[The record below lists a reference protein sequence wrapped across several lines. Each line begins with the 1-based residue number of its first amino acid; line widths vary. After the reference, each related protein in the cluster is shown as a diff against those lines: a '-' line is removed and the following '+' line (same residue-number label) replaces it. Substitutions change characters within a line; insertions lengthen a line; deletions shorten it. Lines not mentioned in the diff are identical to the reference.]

1 MKTSTLL
8 LTLLSIL
15 IITHCAIVNEDPSD
29 ASGGSITGATTI
41 PNNIATKRASSSVV
55 ALMYPSDNRYP
66 TEVFLYNTLDPQ
78 TVVQR
83 TEVNTE
89 GSFAFTNL
97 DFGTYDIMTN
107 RQETGFIYRN
117 IILTPDRADVHLDSI
132 PLKTVRELSIIIDS
146 EKTQS
151 VYFYNQFLTGHST
164 NTYTYR
170 YIDYGDTPDNATTQE
185 LTLIR
190 KNIDGDT
197 IAVQYSINDLLD
209 SIRINDPIID
219 TLIIDT
225 IIDPLPTDSLI
236 NQIAV
241 DTIIDTIIPYPPIDT
256 LGDTTHTN
264 VIYTWIVDRDG
275 GGVDTNYVYS
285 DSLVRT
291 PDWLSTPMK
300 IVSRNPSTLHRSEN
314 ETELIFINYT
324 QQALYPYARDFFS
337 QQIMPTS
344 ITRDLNKIVVDS
356 KGALSTIIRAKISI
370 LKKPNWATV
379 SIEQTTADQCIDNP
393 IVKLS
398 TSKCIDST
406 SFQADT
412 VIEPFITCK
421 RSLPTDYNFY
431 PIYNNY
437 DSKMHI
443 TWDTYD
449 ADMQNEWIFVQENA
463 YGNKDTLTLTT
474 TLKPDTCDGGTLE
487 ITNDTL
493 YSWIVHYGSNPPD
506 TQSIRAST
514 LQSPPN
520 FDTIPISIDY
530 FYSNYP
536 TLTPDSARIHY
547 TYSDTA
553 YNFDTIKVN
562 YGTDPYTSIDF
573 EYLAF
578 DTALFKSDLSTIP
591 LNSGGDITFVY
602 NGLDSILETPD
613 WATLV
618 THQNKTAC
626 GNQDVF
632 NINFKGNTC
641 STVDPV
647 NTSIPTLIICPV
659 FSHLGTYYQERNSR
673 AEYTFNTCDVAA
685 DNKWKIITKNAY
697 GYRDTIEIL
706 TTLKGTE

>member
-1 MKTSTLL
+1 MKISTQLF
-8 LTLLSIL
+8 TLLSCVFIM
-15 IITHCAIVNEDPSD
+15 HCAIVNEDSTST
-29 ASGGSITGATTI
+29 SGGSITGATII
-41 PNNIATKRASSSVV
+41 PNNIATKRALSSDV
-55 ALMYPSDNRYP
+55 ALMYPSDTRYP
-66 TEVFLYNTLDPQ
+66 IEVFLYNVVDPQ

-83 TEVNTE
+83 TSVNAK

-107 RQETGFIYRN
+107 RQETGFLYRN
-117 IILTPDRADVHLDSI
+117 ITLTPDRADIHLDSI
-132 PLKTVRELSIIIDS
+132 PLKTVRELNIIIDS
-146 EKTQS
+146 QKTQS
-151 VYFYNQFLTGHST
+151 AYFYNQLLTGDSD
-164 NTYTYR
+164 NTYHYR
-170 YIDYGDTPDNATTQE
+170 YIDYGYTTDNATIQE

-190 KNIDGDT
+190 KSIDGGT
-197 IAVQYSINDLLD
+197 IAVQYSIDDLLD
-209 SIRINDPIID
+209 SMRINDPIID

-225 IIDPLPTDSLI
+225 IAFDTLTPVIP
-236 NQIAV
+236 V
-241 DTIIDTIIPYPPIDT
+241 DTTKDTLITITSDT

-264 VIYTWIVDRDG
+264 VLYSWIVDRDG
-275 GGVDTNYVYS
+275 GRIDTNYVYS

-300 IVSRNPSTLHRSEN
+300 IVSHTPTTQNKPDT
-314 ETELIFINYT
+314 ETDLVFINYT
-324 QQALYPYARDFFS
+324 NQALYPQARNFFS

-344 ITRDLNKIVVDS
+344 ITRDLNKIVADS

-370 LKKPNWATV
+370 LKKPDWATV

-406 SFQADT
+406 DFQPDSVT
-412 VIEPFITCK
+412 EPFITCK

-431 PIYNNY
+431 PIYNNH
-437 DSKMHI
+437 DSKLHI

-449 ADMQNEWIFVQENA
+449 ADMKNEWIFVQENS
-463 YGNKDTLTLTT
+463 YGNKDTLLLNT

-493 YSWIVHYGSNPPD
+493 YSWIVQYGSNPPD

-514 LQSPPN
+514 LKSPPN
-520 FDTIPISIDY
+520 FDTIPIKIDY

-536 TLTPDSARIHY
+536 TLIPDSVRTHY

-591 LNSGGDITFVY
+591 SNRGGDVTFAY

-613 WATLV
+613 WAALV
-618 THQNKTAC
+618 TQINSTTC
-626 GNQDVF
+626 ENQTVF
-632 NINFKGNTC
+632 NINYKENTC
-641 STVDPV
+641 STVDSV
-647 NTSIPTLIICPV
+647 DTSKPTFLTCTSS
-659 FSHLGTYYQERNSR
+659 SHFGTYYKERNSR
-673 AEYTFNTCDVAA
+673 AEYTFNTCEAA
-685 DNKWKIITKNAY
+685 KESKWKIITKNAY
-697 GYRDTIEIL
+697 GYRDTLEIL
-706 TTLKGTE
+706 TTLKETE